1 VVASNLARL
10 QAGQPLLHLVDR
22 ARGY

>member
-1 VVASNLARL
+1 VAENLARL
-10 QAGQPLLHLVDR
+10 QAGQPVLHRVDR